1 MNNFPNWLES
11 IPFPMVITNQQDEIE
26 NYNSLFFKL
35 FDEVAIGVNIKEFF
49 HQWEALGDPLISAK
63 KGDQSYLLQ
72 CNNVESQTQTSVLY
86 IVSKDTSFQHLQEK
100 ISKLELENKEL
111 EAVFENSTEGIYITD
126 CDGVTLKVNGTV
138 ERGLSQKKESLI
150 GKNMKELLQEGIVN
164 ETMTFKVLA
173 QGKMIHSAPTNQFN
187 TLIKTAVPIFNKT
200 GEIKKV
206 VTYIRNLSELNH
218 LHQELKKALEMNE
231 RYKEELEKL
240 KNNTWWD
247 PNVIVESKLLINVYE
262 MANRI
267 ANFDA
272 TVLVLG
278 ETGVGKDVLARH
290 IYQASHRGAKGE
302 FIKINCGAIPQDLLE
317 SELFGYEAGSFT
329 GADRRGK
336 PGLFELADQG
346 VLFLDEVGE
355 LPFALQVK
363 LLRVLQDK
371 QILRIGG
378 TRPKSIDVRLIAATN
393 RDLKEMVKK
402 GEFREDL
409 YYRLNVLPIS
419 IPPLRERK
427 EDILP
432 LVKSILKKVN
442 EKYAISKEFDTS
454 LENFFYSYKWPGNVR
469 ELSNLVE
476 RLIMTV
482 PHKFITA
489 ADLPEEYKVRKVAT
503 SEITLKEAMENVEL
517 EILSQAVQ
525 KFKNTYEMAEKLGT
539 SQATIVRR
547 LKKYNLSSPTII

>member
-1 MNNFPNWLES
+1 MEDFPNWLES
-11 IPFPMVITNQQDEIE
+11 IPFPMIITNQQDEIE
-26 NYNSLFFKL
+26 NYNSLLFKL
-35 FDEVAIGVNIKEFF
+35 FGEVSIGANLKELF
-49 HQWEALGDPLISAK
+49 HQWEARGDLFISAK
-63 KGDQSYLLQ
+63 KGDQAYLLQ
-72 CNNVESQTQTSVLY
+72 YNNVEYQTQTSVLY
-86 IVSKDTSFQHLQEK
+86 IVSKDTYFQEK
-100 ISKLELENKEL
+100 INKLEIENKEL

-126 CDGVTLKVNGTV
+126 CDGVTLKVNATV
-138 ERGLSQKKESLI
+138 ERGLCQKKESLI
-150 GKNMKELLQEGIVN
+150 GKNMKQLLLEGIVK
-164 ETMTFKVLA
+164 ETITSKVLA
-173 QGKMIHSAPTNQFN
+173 QGKTIHSTPTNQFN
-187 TLIKTAVPIFNKT
+187 TLIKTAVPILNEL

-218 LHQELKKALEMNE
+218 LYQELKKALEMNK
-231 RYKEELEKL
+231 RYKDELEKL
-240 KNNTWWD
+240 KSNTWWD
-247 PNVIVESKLLINVYE
+247 PNVIVESKLLIDVYE

-290 IYQASHRGAKGE
+290 IYQASHRGTKGE
-302 FIKINCGAIPQDLLE
+302 FIKINCGAIPKDLLE

-355 LPFALQVK
+355 LPLVLQVK

-371 QILRIGG
+371 QVQRIGG

-393 RDLKEMVKK
+393 RNLKEMVEK

-419 IPPLRERK
+419 IPPLRERR

-432 LVKSILKKVN
+432 LVKSILNKVN
-442 EKYAISKEFDTS
+442 EKYGITKEFDTS

-489 ADLPEEYKVRKVAT
+489 ADLPEEYMEQKAVT
-503 SEITLKEAMENVEL
+503 NEITLKEAIEKVER

-525 KFKNTYEMAEKLGT
+525 KFKNTYEMAERLGT

-547 LKKYNLSSPTII
+547 LKKYDLSSSALSEI